1 MVMEESQTR
10 TEQKGGEQ
18 FQTHD
23 DNGLFPLTLS
33 CDARMRAAYMY
44 TWKEKCDTVSIDG
57 NTRSHCSVNSIK
69 SISVSQN
76 QHQLP
81 KAKQQFITITHV
93 LFLLGIHLLEEIRP
107 LRIHQRLISS

>member
-33 CDARMRAAYMY
+33 CDARVRAAYMY

-57 NTRSHCSVNSIK
+57 NTQSLLCQLHQVNQRQSKPTPATK
-69 SISVSQN
+69 SEAAVY
-76 QHQLP
+76 HHHTRTVP
-81 KAKQQFITITHV
+81 PWYT
-93 LFLLGIHLLEEIRP
+93 P
-107 LRIHQRLISS
+107 P